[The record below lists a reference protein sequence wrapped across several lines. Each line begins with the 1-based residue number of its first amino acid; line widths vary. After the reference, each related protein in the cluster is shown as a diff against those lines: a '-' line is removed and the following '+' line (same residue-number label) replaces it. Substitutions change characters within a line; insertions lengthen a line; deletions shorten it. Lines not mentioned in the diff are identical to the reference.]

1 MTKRTLEGTKRK
13 SIRVS
18 GFRTRMKT
26 KNGRKVINAR
36 RRRKRARLSI

>member
-1 MTKRTLEGTKRK
+1 MSKRTLEGTKRK

-26 KNGRKVINAR
+26 KSGRKVINAR
-36 RRRKRARLSI
+36 RRRKRAKLSI